1 MLPAGDAAR
10 WFILHGIRQQVRDE
24 RLRGLF
30 ADMINR
36 FLRALP
42 DEHQLTLLA
51 DLVDRWGALGADDA
65 MFDVLKKVA
74 RTLSTPRCRSQAVD
88 EDALRAVARG
98 LRMITVPFP
107 ICRDSPPRR
116 A

>member
-1 MLPAGDAAR
+1 MPRCICALAEEAIGAMRTPEDYIRDPDSLPAGDAAR

-24 RLRGLF
+24 RLRGLSP
-30 ADMINR
+30 DMINR

-74 RTLSTPRCRSQAVD
+74 R
-88 EDALRAVARG
+88 
-98 LRMITVPFP
+98 I
-107 ICRDSPPRR
+107 
-116 A
+116 